1 MNGGALLILTL
12 VLSMAVLL
20 VQRTEAKRRRLA
32 IFLMIVV
39 VFLTIYWANVRELS
53 GEVAFA
59 LIAALVL
66 NFLFWLLIGRYNP
79 VGDSDKTIQVLGMD
93 D

>member
-1 MNGGALLILTL
+1 MNGGAFILLAVFLTIAL
-12 VLSMAVLL
+12 LL
-20 VQRTEAKRRRLA
+20 VQRTEAKRRRIAILLMVIV
-32 IFLMIVV
+32 IFLTV
-39 VFLTIYWANVRELS
+39 YWANVRELS
-53 GEVAFA
+53 GEAA
-59 LIAALVL
+59 LALAAALVV

>member
-1 MNGGALLILTL
+1 MNGGAFLLLTL
-12 VLSMAVLL
+12 FLSLAVLL

-53 GEVAFA
+53 REVTFA
-59 LIAALVL
+59 LITALVL

-79 VGDSDKTIQVLGMD
+79 VGDSDKTIQVLGLD